1 MNMGMGMDMGMDMDN
16 LARHY
21 SKLDEIKASSYPV
34 RVQAALCRSAR
45 RCSKLDEIKASS
57 YPARVQTFR
66 MAISHQG
73 APFVIFP

>member
-34 RVQAALCRSAR
+34 RVQAALCRSAC
-45 RCSKLDEIKASS
+45 RCSKLIEIKA
-57 YPARVQTFR
+57 PAIQQECKLLGCPYRIKVHH
-66 MAISHQG
+66 S
-73 APFVIFP
+73 